1 MRLTTGELSFNLI
14 DKWVYGGGRHS
25 KAIENLSSLSLCVCS
40 NFMVELLPA
49 DASRTPR
56 SVLGRKSSWPH
67 TLLQENEVSSSKYG
81 TVINL
86 INKHCT
92 VMKLRMSHVADF
104 FNFRWAFECS
114 FSMTFNC
121 LDVYLSSCREIQ
133 FIHQGC
139 NLGFLGCWRYEQM
152 EITLIW
158 KLMAPGVCLKG
169 MEKSFSLVYFAMKFD

>member
-104 FNFRWAFECS
+104 LISDGHLNVVFQWHLTALTCIFPLAEKYSLFIRDAIW
-114 FSMTFNC
+114 
-121 LDVYLSSCREIQ
+121 VSS
-133 FIHQGC
+133 GAGDM
-139 NLGFLGCWRYEQM
+139 NKWR
-152 EITLIW
+152 L
-158 KLMAPGVCLKG
+158 P
-169 MEKSFSLVYFAMKFD
+169 